1 MSDKKA
7 NDAAAAE
14 RAAAAGVSVTPGE
27 MLLRATRAN
36 LVAQREDALATLSIY
51 FNQSVGIGDHSNH
64 TEEILKH
71 LRRLSE
77 ADECLES
84 IDRYF
89 Q

>member
-7 NDAAAAE
+7 SEVAAATST
-14 RAAAAGVSVTPGE
+14 VTVTPGE

-71 LRRLSE
+71 LRRLAE

>member
-7 NDAAAAE
+7 SEADAF
-14 RAAAAGVSVTPGE
+14 VDTVTTVTPGE

-36 LVAQREDALATLSIY
+36 LVAQREDALATLAIY

-71 LRRLSE
+71 LRRLAE
-77 ADECLES
+77 ADECLET
-84 IDRYF
+84 INRYF

>member
-7 NDAAAAE
+7 TEASSGHDTV
-14 RAAAAGVSVTPGE
+14 VSVTPGE
-27 MLLRATRAN
+27 MLLRATKAN
-36 LVAQREDALATLSIY
+36 LVAQREDALATLAIY

-71 LRRLSE
+71 LKRLSE
-77 ADECLES
+77 ADECIQS
-84 IDRYF
+84 IDQYF